1 MPVPYVTN
9 KSNGMSLVWAT
20 AWSHVHAL
28 VLLFRASPYPHLLNH
43 SACWACPYAR
53 VGELASF
60 LVWCGRGGSALCQ
73 L

>member
-1 MPVPYVTN
+1 MPVAYVII
-9 KSNGMSLVWAT
+9 KSNGMSLLWAT

-28 VLLFRASPYPHLLNH
+28 VLLFRASPDPHPLND
-43 SACWACPYAR
+43 SWACLYAR
-53 VGELASF
+53 VGELAPL

>member
-1 MPVPYVTN
+1 MPVAYVTI
-9 KSNGMSLVWAT
+9 KSNGMYFVWAT

-28 VLLFRASPYPHLLNH
+28 VLLFRASPDPHPLNH
-43 SACWACPYAR
+43 SVSWACPYAR
-53 VGELASF
+53 VGDLAPF